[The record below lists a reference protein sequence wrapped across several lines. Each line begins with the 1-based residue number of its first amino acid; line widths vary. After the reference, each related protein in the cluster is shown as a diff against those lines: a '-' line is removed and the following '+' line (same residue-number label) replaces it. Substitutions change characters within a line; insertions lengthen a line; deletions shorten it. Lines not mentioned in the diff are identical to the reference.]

1 MYEAIVEGSARSV
14 PGEHLPRTD
23 YVSNVMSG
31 VISVCH
37 KKVGDQIVPGEV
49 MAEVE
54 TDKATMD
61 LEAFQ
66 EGVLLHIAVQQGV
79 VPVDGMIAII
89 GQAGEDIS
97 GLLSGQDS
105 KNKAVAE
112 KEPTSAKQEPV
123 DNIQDL
129 PKAEAPADQRIKASP
144 LAKSI
149 AKEKGIDLNQIHGSG
164 DHGRIVKKDVEEIKP
179 SASAPIVQ
187 ASSSYNKS
195 GDTDIELS
203 QMRKAIARRLSESK
217 NAAPHFYLTSEVDM
231 DQAVIARTQLN
242 GMQETK
248 ISFND
253 MIVKAVAMALRKNP
267 LVNVSWMGEKMVIH
281 HDIHIGVAV
290 AVEEGLIVPVIR
302 NTDQKSLL
310 QIRDEIND
318 KAERAKTRKLQLE
331 EMQGNTFTISNL
343 GMYDVDQFTAII
355 NPPDACILAVGSIV
369 KKPAVKADQ
378 IIVSNRMRLTL
389 SCDHR
394 AVDGALGAKFLQ
406 SLKQIL
412 ENPISLAL

>member
-1 MYEAIVEGSARSV
+1 MADIIKM
-14 PGEHLPRTD
+14 PRLSDT
-23 YVSNVMSG
+23 MQEG
-31 VISVCH
+31 VIRVWH
-37 KKVGDQIVPGEV
+37 KKVGDKIAPGDV

-97 GLLSGQDS
+97 ALLSGQDS
-105 KNKAVAE
+105 KNKAVPE

-164 DHGRIVKKDVEEIKP
+164 DQGRIVKKDVEEIKP
-179 SASAPIVQ
+179 SASTPIVQ
-187 ASSSYNKS
+187 ASSSYKQS

-378 IIVSNRMRLTL
+378 IIISNRMRLTL

>member
-1 MYEAIVEGSARSV
+1 MADIIKM
-14 PGEHLPRTD
+14 PRLSDT
-23 YVSNVMSG
+23 MQEG
-31 VISVCH
+31 VIRVWH
-37 KKVGDQIVPGEV
+37 KKVGDKIAPGDV

-97 GLLSGQDS
+97 ALLSGQDS
-105 KNKAVAE
+105 KNKAVPE

-123 DNIQDL
+123 DKIPDL

-187 ASSSYNKS
+187 ASSSYKQS

>member
-1 MYEAIVEGSARSV
+1 MADIIKM
-14 PGEHLPRTD
+14 PRLSDT
-23 YVSNVMSG
+23 MQEG
-31 VISVCH
+31 VIRVWH
-37 KKVGDQIVPGEV
+37 KKVGDKIAPGDV

-217 NAAPHFYLTSEVDM
+217 NAAPHF
-231 DQAVIARTQLN
+231 
-242 GMQETK
+242 
-248 ISFND
+248 
-253 MIVKAVAMALRKNP
+253 
-267 LVNVSWMGEKMVIH
+267 
-281 HDIHIGVAV
+281 
-290 AVEEGLIVPVIR
+290 
-302 NTDQKSLL
+302 
-310 QIRDEIND
+310 
-318 KAERAKTRKLQLE
+318 
-331 EMQGNTFTISNL
+331 
-343 GMYDVDQFTAII
+343 
-355 NPPDACILAVGSIV
+355 
-369 KKPAVKADQ
+369 
-378 IIVSNRMRLTL
+378 
-389 SCDHR
+389 
-394 AVDGALGAKFLQ
+394 
-406 SLKQIL
+406 
-412 ENPISLAL
+412 

>member
-1 MYEAIVEGSARSV
+1 MADIIKM
-14 PGEHLPRTD
+14 PRLSDT
-23 YVSNVMSG
+23 MQEG
-31 VISVCH
+31 VIRVWH
-37 KKVGDQIVPGEV
+37 KKVGDKIAPGDV

>member
-1 MYEAIVEGSARSV
+1 MADIIKM
-14 PGEHLPRTD
+14 PRLSDT
-23 YVSNVMSG
+23 MQEG
-31 VISVCH
+31 VIRVWH
-37 KKVGDQIVPGEV
+37 KKVGDKIAPGDV

-378 IIVSNRMRLTL
+378 IIISNRMRLTL

>member
-1 MYEAIVEGSARSV
+1 
-14 PGEHLPRTD
+14 
-23 YVSNVMSG
+23 
-31 VISVCH
+31 
-37 KKVGDQIVPGEV
+37 
-49 MAEVE
+49 
-54 TDKATMD
+54 MD
-61 LEAFQ
+61 
-66 EGVLLHIAVQQGV
+66 
-79 VPVDGMIAII
+79 
-89 GQAGEDIS
+89 
-97 GLLSGQDS
+97 
-105 KNKAVAE
+105 
-112 KEPTSAKQEPV
+112 
-123 DNIQDL
+123 
-129 PKAEAPADQRIKASP
+129 
-144 LAKSI
+144 
-149 AKEKGIDLNQIHGSG
+149 
-164 DHGRIVKKDVEEIKP
+164 
-179 SASAPIVQ
+179 
-187 ASSSYNKS
+187 
-195 GDTDIELS
+195 
-203 QMRKAIARRLSESK
+203 
-217 NAAPHFYLTSEVDM
+217 
-231 DQAVIARTQLN
+231 
-242 GMQETK
+242 
-248 ISFND
+248 
-253 MIVKAVAMALRKNP
+253 LRKNP
-267 LVNVSWMGEKMVIH
+267 LVNESWIGEKTVIH

-343 GMYDVDQFTAII
+343 GMYDVDQFTAIK

>member
-1 MYEAIVEGSARSV
+1 MADIIKM
-14 PGEHLPRTD
+14 PRLSDT
-23 YVSNVMSG
+23 MQEG
-31 VISVCH
+31 VIRVRH
-37 KKVGDQIVPGEV
+37 KKVGDKIAPGDV

-195 GDTDIELS
+195 GDTDIEL
-203 QMRKAIARRLSESK
+203 RLIWIRR
-217 NAAPHFYLTSEVDM
+217 
-231 DQAVIARTQLN
+231 
-242 GMQETK
+242 
-248 ISFND
+248 
-253 MIVKAVAMALRKNP
+253 
-267 LVNVSWMGEKMVIH
+267 
-281 HDIHIGVAV
+281 
-290 AVEEGLIVPVIR
+290 
-302 NTDQKSLL
+302 
-310 QIRDEIND
+310 
-318 KAERAKTRKLQLE
+318 
-331 EMQGNTFTISNL
+331 
-343 GMYDVDQFTAII
+343 
-355 NPPDACILAVGSIV
+355 
-369 KKPAVKADQ
+369 
-378 IIVSNRMRLTL
+378 
-389 SCDHR
+389 
-394 AVDGALGAKFLQ
+394 
-406 SLKQIL
+406 
-412 ENPISLAL
+412 